1 MKVKKLKLK
10 LFFTKRKKKKRKR
23 GAHTRVMNRKI
34 LCTSNKMME
43 GPKENCPSL
52 KHES

>member
-1 MKVKKLKLK
+1 MKVKKFKLK
-10 LFFTKRKKKKRKR
+10 LFFTKRKKERS
-23 GAHTRVMNRKI
+23 VMNRKI

-43 GPKENCPSL
+43 GPKDNCPSL